1 MRRKFSRGS
10 NVYLATKGVDM
21 RKQINGLAA
30 VVQGVFGADLFDGS
44 MFVFCN
50 NAHNII
56 KILCWDT
63 DGFVLYHKR
72 RERGRFYWPKSFD
85 TADGTVSVSEND
97 LNRLLDGL
105 IMEQFVPK
113 KRYAMI

>member
-1 MRRKFSRGS
+1 MRRKLSCG
-10 NVYLATKGVDM
+10 NNAYLATRGEDM

-30 VVQGVFGADLFDGS
+30 IVQGVFGADLYDGS
-44 MFVFCN
+44 MFVFSN
-50 NAHNII
+50 SRHNII

-72 RERGRFYWPKSFD
+72 RERGRFFWPRFTPED
-85 TADGTVSVSEND
+85 DGTVSVSEKD

-105 IMEQFVPK
+105 VMEQFVPK
-113 KRYAMI
+113 RSYKLI